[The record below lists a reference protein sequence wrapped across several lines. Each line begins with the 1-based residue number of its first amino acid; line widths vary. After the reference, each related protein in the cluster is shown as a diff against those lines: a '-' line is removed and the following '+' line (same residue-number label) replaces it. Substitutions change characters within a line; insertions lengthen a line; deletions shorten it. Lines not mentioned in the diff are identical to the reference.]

1 MKEISSINKH
11 AAPALLI
18 SAFVFGHSGI
28 IEGSE
33 QSGNVSVSLC
43 DSVQYVLCVAQW
55 VCVNLGVV

>member
-1 MKEISSINKH
+1 MESKSECVQVLMKEISINKH

-33 QSGNVSVSLC
+33 QAVMCVC
-43 DSVQYVLCVAQW
+43 VCVCVAQ
-55 VCVNLGVV
+55 C